1 MGIFP
6 LLLGDFVA
14 PELSKYYDFM
24 QHAYILS
31 IHINKNL
38 WSVDIFYEI
47 LNETFNMTSLWHFI
61 TC

>member
-38 WSVDIFYEI
+38 WSVDTFYEI
-47 LNETFNMTSLWHFI
+47 LNETFNMTSL
-61 TC
+61 